1 MKQEPPAKPPRL
13 GLLGLSTLVFGMM
26 VGSGI
31 FNIPQNLAAGAGPA
45 AVMIGW
51 GITAIGMMLLVTT
64 FNILSRS
71 HPELS
76 EGIYLYAEVGFNR
89 LTGFFVAWGY
99 WLCACFANVA
109 YCVML
114 NDTLAT
120 LCPALDSH
128 SWPTVLFCGLLIW
141 GFYFIINR
149 GLRTS
154 SIISTLVGIV
164 KFAIILLIIA
174 LLGLNFHY
182 GLFSADIW
190 SFNDSS
196 VGSLSS
202 QVESTMLV
210 TLWCFIGIEG
220 AVVMASRAR
229 RQSDVGK
236 AGIIGF
242 LSAWV
247 LYVLVSIFAYGIMRR
262 AQLAGLDNPSVA
274 YVINDVCGPWAY
286 ALVMISVVI
295 SITGGLFS
303 WTIVTAEVPYSAA
316 RHGIFPRWLGREN
329 RSGSPHASLLASAI
343 VMQLFILM
351 VVGAEDIYLYILN
364 ITGMMIL
371 PAYLFSG
378 LFLTKVAAS
387 RVGITR
393 LLPRKLRGRPLIING
408 TLQPRSALIVGLGC
422 TLFCLWMLYAAG
434 LSLLLQ
440 SLVLFAL
447 GLPLFRPR

>member
-1 MKQEPPAKPPRL
+1 
-13 GLLGLSTLVFGMM
+13 MM

-31 FNIPQNLAAGAGPA
+31 FNIPQNLAAGAGSG

-51 GITAIGMMLLVTT
+51 GITALGMMLLVTT

-76 EGIYLYAEVGFNR
+76 EGIYLYAEAGFNR

-120 LCPALDSH
+120 LCPALGSH
-128 SWPTVLFCGLLIW
+128 SWPTVLFCGIIIW

-149 GLRTS
+149 GMRTS

-164 KFAIILLIIA
+164 KFAIIILII
-174 LLGLNFHY
+174 LFLGLNFHY
-182 GLFSADIW
+182 NLFAADIW
-190 SFNDSS
+190 NLNEGI
-196 VGSLSS
+196 GSIST

-242 LSAWV
+242 LAAWV
-247 LYVLVSIFAYGIMRR
+247 LYVLVAIFAYGIMQR
-262 AQLAGLDNPSVA
+262 ATLAGLNNPSVA
-274 YVINDVCGPWAY
+274 YVIQQVCGPWAY
-286 ALVMISVVI
+286 ILVMIAVVI

-329 RSGSPHASLLASAI
+329 RSASPQASLLASAV
-343 VMQLFILM
+343 VMQLFIIM
-351 VVGAEDIYLYILN
+351 VVSAEDIYLYILN

-378 LFLTKVAAS
+378 LFLTKVAAW
-387 RVGITR
+387 RVGLTR
-393 LLPRKLRGRPLIING
+393 LLPRRLRGRPLTING
-408 TLQPRSALIVGLGC
+408 TLRPRMALIVGLGC

-440 SLVLFAL
+440 SLVIYAL
-447 GLPLFRPR
+447 GLPLFRRR